1 MKGGEGPAPAHAQG
15 DASEDANEPPADLAE
30 EPAEKPRLDA
40 KKKTS
45 VAQVPKAEDKKAN
58 EALEKLS
65 SHLDQIEGKVSEITK
80 KYDELKAADQ
90 KKE

>member
-1 MKGGEGPAPAHAQG
+1 M
-15 DASEDANEPPADLAE
+15 
-30 EPAEKPRLDA
+30 DA

-65 SHLDQIEGKVSEITK
+65 SHLGQIEGKVSEITK

-90 KKE
+90 QKE